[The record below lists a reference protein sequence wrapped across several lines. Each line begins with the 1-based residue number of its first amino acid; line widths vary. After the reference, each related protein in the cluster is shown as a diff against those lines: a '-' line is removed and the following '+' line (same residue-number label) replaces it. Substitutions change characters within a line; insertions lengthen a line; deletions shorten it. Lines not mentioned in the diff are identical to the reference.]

1 LSNDDVIRRVSATFV
16 PVAVNLY
23 KVREADDAGGEL
35 FRSVQRQKDQYQG
48 VWIVSPEGKVLA
60 GIHDYQSVRDQE
72 KLKLDTGEVRRRMAE
87 ELLAVADQ
95 AIDEFGPV
103 AARSAQAVDL
113 LPSRGR
119 GVQGDGSVTLAV
131 YVRQMLGGGRESA
144 PPGTHDSRLWLWEG
158 PLRADGP
165 PVIDS
170 FSLDADQW
178 SSFAPPK
185 SELGTAETEP
195 GTTWEVPDA
204 IAREFC
210 RVLVPSSDQS
220 AMPLPDDARRARL
233 TATVESVDDGV
244 ARIRLTGDWE
254 AVHLIEG
261 DSNRPIAGAAVADGI
276 ATYDVRQKSV
286 QSLLLIFR
294 GTHGRPNDDNG
305 QNPTGAVV
313 EWRRAE

>member
-1 LSNDDVIRRVSATFV
+1 MIRRVSATFV

-60 GIHDYQSVRDQE
+60 AIHDYQAVRDQE

-87 ELLAVADQ
+87 ELLAVVNRAL
-95 AIDEFGPV
+95 DEFGPV
-103 AARSAQAVDL
+103 TARAVRADDP

-119 GVQGDGSVTLAV
+119 GVQADGSVTLAV

-144 PPGTHDSRLWLWEG
+144 PPSVPESRLWLWEG

-170 FSLDADQW
+170 FTLDAKSW
-178 SSFAPPK
+178 SAFTPPK
-185 SELGTAETEP
+185 SEP
-195 GTTWEVPDA
+195 GTTWEVPDT

-220 AMPLPDDARRARL
+220 AMPLPDDAKRARL
-233 TATVESVDDGV
+233 TASVESIDDGV

-261 DSNRPIAGAAVADGI
+261 DSNRPIAGTAVADSI
-276 ATYDVRQKSV
+276 ATYDVRQKSM

-294 GTHGRPNDDNG
+294 GTHGRPNDNNG

>member
-1 LSNDDVIRRVSATFV
+1 LSSDDVIRRVSASFV

-60 GIHDYQSVRDQE
+60 AIHDYQAVRDQE

-87 ELLAVADQ
+87 ELLAVVNRAL
-95 AIDEFGPV
+95 DEFGPV
-103 AARSAQAVDL
+103 TTRSAEADNP

-119 GVQGDGSVTLAV
+119 GVQADGSVTLAV
-131 YVRQMLGGGRESA
+131 YARQMLGGGRESA
-144 PPGTHDSRLWLWEG
+144 PPSVPESRLWLWEG

-170 FSLDADQW
+170 FSLDAKRW
-178 SSFAPPK
+178 SAFAPPK
-185 SELGTAETEP
+185 SQP
-195 GTTWEVPDA
+195 GMTWEVPDT

-233 TATVESVDDGV
+233 TATVESIEDGV
-244 ARIRLTGDWE
+244 ARIRLVGDWE
-254 AVHLIEG
+254 AVHLCEG
-261 DSNRPIAGAAVADGI
+261 DADRPIGGVAVADGI
-276 ATYDVRQKSV
+276 VTYDLDQKAV
-286 QSLLLIFR
+286 QSLLLVFR

-313 EWRRAE
+313 EWREAK